1 MATTDANKFAVKAE
15 RQFGVAAMEE
25 IRTAMK
31 CPLPP
36 PPEPQAEPQATPPEP
51 QAEEQASGLAEQ
63 AEPQAEPQAEEQASG
78 RAAPAAAGAVPLPQT
93 DLFLLGTLP
102 HDASAALDPA
112 SEDTQPAEF
121 TCEPPQKRIGCLLG
135 TV

>member
-1 MATTDANKFAVKAE
+1 
-15 RQFGVAAMEE
+15 MEE

-63 AEPQAEPQAEEQASG
+63 ASGPAEQAEPQAEEQASG

-102 HDASAALDPA
+102 HDASAAPDPA